1 MHRGQG
7 GVGVDSKWG
16 CLVSP
21 NLPPQRVLRRAKT
34 SRGSRRGSS
43 LWALRHGLS
52 GGQEGGSR
60 CPGQEEEPLPPLQ
73 GLMQSCVCVWWGA
86 GVICPHLAPVA
97 GAVGSQ
103 KPDDSLVT
111 AVR

>member
-1 MHRGQG
+1 MAR
-7 GVGVDSKWG
+7 
-16 CLVSP
+16 
-21 NLPPQRVLRRAKT
+21 RVAAGALGRRRNPCPLY
-34 SRGSRRGSS
+34 RGSCRV
-43 LWALRHGLS
+43 
-52 GGQEGGSR
+52 
-60 CPGQEEEPLPPLQ
+60 
-73 GLMQSCVCVWWGA
+73 VCVWWGA